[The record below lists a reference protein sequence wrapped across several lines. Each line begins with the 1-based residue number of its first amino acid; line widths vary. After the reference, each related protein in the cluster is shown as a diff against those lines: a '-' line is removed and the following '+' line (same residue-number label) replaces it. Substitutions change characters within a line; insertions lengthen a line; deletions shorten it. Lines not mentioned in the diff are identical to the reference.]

1 MSQKNEYLALYVM
14 VYPTSHHSLCGCT
27 VLWSGKTYLTIEKI
41 KKSINEYINNSIYV
55 TKNRMVHITCLIS
68 FLFGRT

>member
-41 KKSINEYINNSIYV
+41 KKNQ
-55 TKNRMVHITCLIS
+55 
-68 FLFGRT
+68 